1 MKRASEAEPIRPN
14 LACSYPD
21 TGTSVLLKKARQL
34 LRGDN
39 RESSASSSCS
49 VNSPLCEKV
58 ERNRTGIS
66 TSSASETDALLLEMT
81 LGGNKE
87 LWEMHWLG
95 HKEKMMKGSGDD
107 KTAND
112 QIILPPATYCSV
124 NSPLPVEID
133 DDKHRNKELE
143 ITDARK
149 LQMEVQKR
157 LRERLEAQRQL
168 QLKLQER
175 LLQLKL
181 QERLQFLQKL
191 NEN

>member
-112 QIILPPATYCSV
+112 QIILPRATYCSV